1 MFSISVRADFQAA
14 ARGLSALERKQ
25 LPFATATAL
34 TSLAKLAQA
43 AEKKAL
49 PQIFDRPTPFTVN
62 SIGVKGARK
71 ASLVATVFVKDI
83 AAAYLAPFE
92 FGGPHKLIGSGRT
105 WLNPK
110 DKALLNQYGNFS
122 KSAID
127 RLKARPDVFVGTV
140 HTRNGEQIGGVW
152 QRPAPTKIINT
163 PGKRGTKL
171 RGANKTGHLKL
182 LVRFGD
188 AMPVKQHL
196 NFGKRSEA
204 TVKANAAAEFA
215 KALAKALATAKQ
227 K

>member
-14 ARGLSALERKQ
+14 VRGLGALEKKQ
-25 LPFATATAL
+25 APFATALAL

-49 PQIFDRPTPFTVN
+49 PHIFDRPTPFTVN
-62 SIGVKGARK
+62 SIGMKGARK
-71 ASLVATVFVKDI
+71 SSLEATVFVKDI

-122 KSAID
+122 KTALD
-127 RLKARPDVFVGTV
+127 RLKARPDIFVGTV

-152 QRPAPTKIINT
+152 QRPAPTKIIQT
-163 PGKRGTKL
+163 PGKRVTKL

-182 LVRFGD
+182 IIRFGD
-188 AMPVKQHL
+188 AQPVKQHL
-196 NFGKRSEA
+196 DFGSRA
-204 TVKANAAAEFA
+204 HAVVKANAAAEFA
-215 KALAKALATAKQ
+215 KALAKALATAKL